1 MTNSSQRFTALDVFR
16 GLTICLMVIV
26 NTPGDEAFSFAP
38 LLHAKWHG
46 FTPTD
51 LVFPSFL
58 FAVGNAMSFVMKKWK
73 EQTTAQ
79 VLGRIFKR
87 TAIIFLCGF
96 FMYWF
101 PFVKEVDG
109 QWIAK
114 PFSHTRLLG
123 VLQRI
128 ALCYC
133 IASLLVYFFKTR
145 TVVIISIALLLL
157 YWAVS
162 VFFGDAIDP
171 FQMTTNAG
179 YKLDVLL
186 IGENHLYHGE
196 GIAFDPEGLT
206 STLPAIVNVTAGYF
220 VGLHLQ
226 RTNKSYE
233 GLTKLLLAGFALIA
247 TAYFW
252 NFIFPINKKLWTSSF
267 VLQTVGLDCLILGT
281 IIFIMDKRP
290 NAKWPRFLR
299 SPEKIHLPFI
309 YFPNYLPMVWKR
321 YMLVKP
327 IRFHGC
333 MNTALFIYLHTG
345 THCYSQSHLCCCAG
359 DWDIGWIKR
368 RFISGHNISIDAV

>member
-1 MTNSSQRFTALDVFR
+1 
-16 GLTICLMVIV
+16 
-26 NTPGDEAFSFAP
+26 
-38 LLHAKWHG
+38 
-46 FTPTD
+46 
-51 LVFPSFL
+51 
-58 FAVGNAMSFVMKKWK
+58 
-73 EQTTAQ
+73 
-79 VLGRIFKR
+79 
-87 TAIIFLCGF
+87 
-96 FMYWF
+96 
-101 PFVKEVDG
+101 
-109 QWIAK
+109 
-114 PFSHTRLLG
+114 
-123 VLQRI
+123 LQRI

-290 NAKWPRFLR
+290 NAKWPRFFEIAGKNPLAIYLF
-299 SPEKIHLPFI
+299 SELLAHGLEAIHVGETNSLSWVYEHSLIYLPAYWNSLLFAIAFMLLCWGLGYWMDKKKI
-309 YFPNYLPMVWKR
+309 YFR
-321 YMLVKP
+321 
-327 IRFHGC
+327 
-333 MNTALFIYLHTG
+333 A
-345 THCYSQSHLCCCAG
+345 
-359 DWDIGWIKR
+359 
-368 RFISGHNISIDAV
+368 